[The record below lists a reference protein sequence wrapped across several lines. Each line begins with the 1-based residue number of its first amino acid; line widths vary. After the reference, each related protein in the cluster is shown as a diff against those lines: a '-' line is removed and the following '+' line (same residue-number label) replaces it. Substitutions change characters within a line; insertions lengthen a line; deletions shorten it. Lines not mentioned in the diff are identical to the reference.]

1 MRQLRVFALP
11 ALSALLAPAL
21 LLPAA
26 CESSSSPSAAPFT
39 FEAGPGFE
47 AGPPPEAGPLPLED
61 AGVDAADTAPPP
73 PKGVTVTVV
82 DGLTPKADVR
92 VISQDAT
99 GAVIGDAKT
108 DATGKLTIATA
119 PSTVTVL
126 TSSFSAPTPVSFLAV
141 TDGDNLVV
149 RIPLNIDESTIGTYS
164 VTFTAGGAGQST
176 RAQAFVNG
184 SCNKTTTD
192 SSMPLLVGVVPSCL
206 TAANAIL
213 AVGSNSDFVLD
224 GFAFKKSVAAPAANM
239 TSAVTL
245 PVWTTPGT
253 TTLSATNTPGGQ
265 ASMSGSL
272 SMIANGASFAAAA
285 DKASGPVNSVAGQ
298 GYRTA
303 TGFADAYQSWI
314 RSVDDVTDQV
324 ETSIIRREAT
334 TAPAAATLAA
344 VDFTTALPYVTAAAV
359 DTTTAARPIVTVTS
373 DKPLTSVDAGL
384 VVLSWITAS
393 EATGTWT
400 FVVPASAAATFKA
413 PALPADAI
421 AFTPVGGVIAASAAF
436 FEATQ
441 IPSYTEAKL
450 LPVSPGTNFA
460 LVAGSQALPAN
471 GTVRLTTWA
480 PRLPIP

>member
-1 MRQLRVFALP
+1 MRQLGL
-11 ALSALLAPAL
+11 LALLAPAL

-26 CESSSSPSAAPFT
+26 CESSSSPSATPFT

-119 PSTVTVL
+119 PSAVTVL
-126 TSSFSAPTPVSFLAV
+126 ATSFSAPKPVTFLAV
-141 TDGDNLVV
+141 ADGDNLVV
-149 RIPLNIDESTIGTYS
+149 RIPLSSEESPVGTYS
-164 VTFTAGGAGQST
+164 ISFTAGMLGQSIH
-176 RAQAFVNG
+176 AQAFVNG
-184 SCNKTTTD
+184 KCNNTTPDT
-192 SSMPLLVGVVPSCL
+192 SMPPLLIGLFPSCL
-206 TAANAIL
+206 SAANTIL
-213 AVGSNSDFVLD
+213 AVGTNTDFVLD
-224 GFAFKKSVAAPAANM
+224 GFAFKKSVVSPAANA
-239 TSAVTL
+239 TSPVTL
-245 PVWTTPGT
+245 PAWSTPGT

-265 ASMSGSL
+265 LSMSGDL
-272 SMIANGASFAAAA
+272 FMIANGASFP
-285 DKASGPVNSVAGQ
+285 ASRDSSPGPVNSVAGQ

-303 TGFADAYQSWI
+303 TGFADAYQSWV
-314 RSVDDVTDQV
+314 RSFDDVTDQV

-334 TAPAAATLAA
+334 TAPATATLAA

-359 DTTTAARPIVTVTS
+359 DTTTAARPIVTLTS
-373 DKPLTSVDAGL
+373 DKPLTGIDAGL
-384 VVLSWITAS
+384 VVLSWTTAS
-393 EATGTWT
+393 QAAGTWT

-413 PALPADAI
+413 PALPADAT
-421 AFTPVGGVIAASAAF
+421 AFTPIGAVIAERAAF

-441 IPSYTEAKL
+441 IPGYTEAKL
-450 LPVSPGTNFA
+450 LPVTPGIDFA
-460 LVAGSQALPAN
+460 LLAGSEALPAN

-480 PRLPIP
+480 PRPPLR